1 LLPRILH
8 SHHVIGSKPSDR
20 AKRRQAQEMAVE
32 NLAKVEV
39 RPAAFRL
46 AWGASPT
53 AQLVLASRTVSKT
66 DGTAP
71 FAETVV
77 GRRARTNLQER
88 DLLGARDGDGAP
100 RPPGGGILLKVGQDS
115 WDVRFLF
122 CLVSAVFLSSSRTPP
137 AQRRKLSSDEADAH
151 SPIENG
157 LRLRMSQIHH
167 MQVRVSVRLL
177 PFSIKPAPSWCAP
190 YCAPPFAAC

>member
-1 LLPRILH
+1 VFFVYVRTARNEKERFQDGCSRSPSLKTRIANSLKPIAKMGPEPQALVWLPRILH

-32 NLAKVEV
+32 NLAEVKV

-71 FAETVV
+71 FAETSQLSV
-77 GRRARTNLQER
+77 GERERTCKNGICWVLAMAMEPPV
-88 DLLGARDGDGAP
+88 P
-100 RPPGGGILLKVGQDS
+100 REVA
-115 WDVRFLF
+115 F
-122 CLVSAVFLSSSRTPP
+122 
-137 AQRRKLSSDEADAH
+137 
-151 SPIENG
+151 
-157 LRLRMSQIHH
+157 
-167 MQVRVSVRLL
+167 
-177 PFSIKPAPSWCAP
+177 
-190 YCAPPFAAC
+190 Y